1 MLRKEIYH
9 NQENIRK
16 DVSNLFLEAFP
27 EDERPP
33 LSIFLKSLKKK
44 EITLL
49 AFYEQDAFIG
59 FAYLTIYRDI
69 CCLYFFAV
77 SAPYRHQGYGGQ
89 ILEIIKQDYKDYVI
103 MLCYEEVDSKYPNYE
118 ERVLRKKFYLSHGFK
133 NNQIKTNEYGVIY
146 ETAYIG
152 SHQVSF
158 SNYLEIFKMVFGK
171 KHEKY
176 VTDAT
181 DYCA

>member
-9 NQENIRK
+9 NQENIKK
-16 DVSNLFLEAFP
+16 DVSDLFLEAFP

-33 LSIFLKSLKKK
+33 LFVFLRSLKKK

-49 AFYEQDAFIG
+49 AFYDGDAFIG
-59 FAYLTIYRDI
+59 FAYLAIYQDI

-77 SAPYRHQGYGGQ
+77 SASYRHQGYGGQ
-89 ILEIIKQDYKDYVI
+89 ILEIIKQEYKDYVI
-103 MLCYEEVDSKYPNYE
+103 MLCYEEVDSKYKNYE
-118 ERVLRKKFYLSHGFK
+118 ERVLRKSFYLSHGFK
-133 NNQIKTNEYGVIY
+133 DNKIKTNEYGVIY

-158 SNYLEIFKMVFGK
+158 SNYLEIFKMVFGSR
-171 KHEKY
+171 HEKH

-181 DYCA
+181 DYCI

>member
-1 MLRKEIYH
+1 MLRKEIYQG
-9 NQENIRK
+9 QEKIKK
-16 DVSNLFLEAFP
+16 DVSYLFLEAFP

-33 LSIFLKSLKKK
+33 LFVFLKSLKKK

-49 AFYEQDAFIG
+49 AFYDENAFIG
-59 FAYLTIYRDI
+59 FAYLTIYQDI

-77 SAPYRHQGYGGQ
+77 SRSYRHQGYGGQ
-89 ILEIIKQDYKDYVI
+89 ILEILKEKYPQYVL

-118 ERVLRKKFYLSHGFK
+118 ERVNRKNFYYHHGFK
-133 NNQIKTNEYGVIY
+133 DNQIKTNEYGVIY

-171 KHEKY
+171 RHEKN

-181 DYCA
+181 NN

>member
-1 MLRKEIYH
+1 MLRKEIYQG
-9 NQENIRK
+9 QERIKK
-16 DVSNLFLEAFP
+16 DVSSLYLEAFP

-49 AFYEQDAFIG
+49 AFYDEDIFIG
-59 FAYLTIYRDI
+59 FAYITIYQDI

-77 SAPYRHQGYGGQ
+77 SASYRHQGYGGQ

-103 MLCYEEVDSKYPNYE
+103 MLCYEEVDSKYKNYE
-118 ERVLRKKFYLSHGFK
+118 ERVLRKSFYLSHGFK
-133 NNQIKTNEYGVIY
+133 DNKIKTNEYGVIY

-158 SNYLEIFKMVFGK
+158 VDYFTIFKLVFGRG
-171 KHEKY
+171 HEAY
-176 VTDAT
+176 VSDAT
-181 DYCA
+181 NY

>member
-16 DVSNLFLEAFP
+16 DVSKIFLEAFP

-33 LSIFLKSLKKK
+33 LAIFLRSLKKK

-49 AFYEQDAFIG
+49 AFYDGESFIG
-59 FAYLTIYRDI
+59 FAYLTIYQDI

-77 SAPYRHQGYGGQ
+77 SASYRHQGYGGQ
-89 ILEIIKQDYKDYVI
+89 ILEIIKQDYKNYVI
-103 MLCYEEVDSKYPNYE
+103 MLCYEEVDSKYKNYE
-118 ERVLRKKFYLSHGFK
+118 ERVSRKAFYLSHGFK
-133 NNQIKTNEYGVIY
+133 DNKIKTNEYGVIY

-158 SNYLEIFKMVFGK
+158 ANYLVIFKLVFGPRQQDNVK
-171 KHEKY
+171 
-176 VTDAT
+176 DAT
-181 DYCA
+181 NY